1 MGWNTSALFARGED
15 PLALLSVTATA
26 TGALATSEEAT
37 SGLAHDVVFV
47 ARDQEWQQ
55 LWDPEMLHVVDAR
68 PGRNTLTVF
77 FSSVSST
84 YGFSL
89 VNEGVK
95 VRRAVYTN
103 GELTVD
109 DGEPL
114 PIEANIPDPGSDENW
129 VWAIIE
135 HVTGTG
141 YNGNRTFQVYTCP
154 W

>member
-1 MGWNTSALFARGED
+1 MATTLGPGDAARRRCQTRAQHPDRLLFQRIE
-15 PLALLSVTATA
+15 
-26 TGALATSEEAT
+26 
-37 SGLAHDVVFV
+37 H
-47 ARDQEWQQ
+47 
-55 LWDPEMLHVVDAR
+55 
-68 PGRNTLTVF
+68 
-77 FSSVSST
+77 
-84 YGFSL
+84 YGFTL

-114 PIEANIPDPGSDENW
+114 SIEANIPDPGSDENW